1 MIAATMRARQPD
13 EADAAEG
20 VGGVRIAYEV
30 HGTGEPAF
38 LLLPSWSIVHSRVW
52 KLQVP
57 YLARHHRVVTF
68 DPRGNGAS
76 GSPRDAALYANA
88 AHVSDALAVLD
99 AARVERAILVGLSRG
114 AIFGLHLAAEHPER
128 VLGLVTMGA
137 ALPLGVPLAER
148 DVPPFHGEPVG
159 EVGWATFNATFW
171 RRDFDA
177 FLRFFFGR
185 CFTEPHST
193 KPIEDGISWGRTCGA
208 ETLIKTVAA
217 FDELDEARAQELCR
231 QVRCPVLAIHGD
243 EDAVRPLDASERFAA
258 LTGAELQAWE
268 GCGHVVGIRHPVRTN
283 AELRAFAD
291 RVAPRPAPAGRW
303 RRALARPRR
312 ALYMS
317 SPIGLGHAR
326 RDIAIARELRTL
338 VPDLQIDWLA
348 AEPTS
353 TALRAAGERVH
364 PLSAELA
371 SEAVHI
377 DAFAGDHE
385 LWAFEAIRQMDEIL
399 LANYMVFRDL
409 VHAEPYDL
417 WIGDEA
423 WELDY
428 YLHENPEDK
437 RAPFVWL
444 TDFVGWLPLAENG
457 AREAELCADLN
468 EEMIEHV
475 ERFASVRDRAIFV
488 GEPDDVVPGTFGP
501 GLPEIRAW
509 TERHFDFCGQV
520 TGFPRAEVADRAAL
534 RAELGYDGEAPVC
547 LAAVGGSAVAGSL
560 LQRVAGAADALRER
574 VPGTR
579 MVAVCGPRI
588 DPATL
593 GDGVEAR
600 GYVPDL
606 HRHLAACDVAL
617 VHGGLTTGM
626 ELIAAGRP
634 FVSFPLRR
642 HFEQRTHV
650 RHRLARHGH
659 QRTLEVDE
667 CEASDIAAAAAQA
680 LAAPPAYLPVLDDGA
695 ARAAAL
701 IAELL

>member
-1 MIAATMRARQPD
+1 MIAAAMRARQPD
-13 EADAAEG
+13 EASVVEG
-20 VGGVRIAYEV
+20 VDGIRIAYEV
-30 HGTGEPAF
+30 HGSGDPAF
-38 LLLPSWSIVHSRVW
+38 LLLPAWSIVHSRVW

-57 YLARHHRVVTF
+57 YLARHHKVVTF
-68 DPRGNGAS
+68 DPRGNGES
-76 GSPRDAALYANA
+76 DSPLDPALHADAAY
-88 AHVSDALAVLD
+88 VGDALAVLD
-99 AARVERAILVGLSRG
+99 AAGVERAIVVGLSRG
-114 AIFGLHLAAEHPER
+114 AIYGLRLAAEHPER
-128 VLGLVTMGA
+128 VLGLVTTGA
-137 ALPLGVPLAER
+137 ALPLGAARAER
-148 DVPPFHGEPVG
+148 DVQPFEAEPQG
-159 EVGWATFNATFW
+159 DEGWATFNAEFW
-171 RRDFDA
+171 RRDFET
-177 FLRFFFGR
+177 FVRFFMGR
-185 CFTEPHST
+185 CFTESHST
-193 KPIEDGISWGRTCGA
+193 KPIEDAISWGMTCGPDA
-208 ETLIKTVAA
+208 LIATVRAP
-217 FDELDEARAQELCR
+217 DPLDEATATELCR
-231 QVRCPVLAIHGD
+231 RVRCPVLAIHGAQ
-243 EDAVRPLDASERFAA
+243 DAIRPAQASERFAE
-258 LTGAELQAWE
+258 LTGAALQIWD
-268 GCGHVVGIRHPVRTN
+268 GCGHVVGIRHPVRVN
-283 AELRAFAD
+283 AELRAFAQ
-291 RVAPRPAPAGRW
+291 RVAPRPEEPRRW
-303 RRALARPRR
+303 RRALSRRRR

-326 RDIAIARELRTL
+326 RDIAVARELRAL
-338 VPDLQIDWLA
+338 VPDLEIDWLA

-364 PLSAELA
+364 PMSGELA

-377 DAFAGDHE
+377 DAFAAEHE
-385 LWAFEAIRQMDEIL
+385 LWVFEAIRQMDEIL

-409 VHAEPYDL
+409 AHAEPYDL

-428 YLHENPEDK
+428 HLHENPEDK

-444 TDFVGWLPLAENG
+444 TDFVGWLPLLEHG
-457 AREAELCADLN
+457 EREAELCADLN

-475 ERFASVRDRAIFV
+475 ERFPALRDRAIFV
-488 GEPDDVVPGTFGP
+488 GDPEDIVPGTFGP

-509 TERHFDFCGQV
+509 TERHFDFCGHV
-520 TGFPRAEVADRAAL
+520 TGYAHAEVADREAL
-534 RAELGYDGEAPVC
+534 RAQLGYAGDAPVC
-547 LAAVGGSAVAGSL
+547 LASVGGSAVAGSL
-560 LQRVAGAADALRER
+560 LRRVAGAADALRER
-574 VPGTR
+574 VPGAR

-626 ELIAAGRP
+626 ELIASGRP
-634 FVSFPLRR
+634 FASFPLRR

-659 QRTLEVDE
+659 ERVLEASD
-667 CEASDIAAAAAQA
+667 CDASDIAAAAADA
-680 LAAPPAYLPVLDDGA
+680 LARPPAYLPVPDDGA